1 MNLFIVL
8 SIISFQIS
16 FFLTVFSHQIKP
28 MLKLHKFFIICS
40 FLIML
45 WNIASI
51 FMFNANYADTYMFWQ
66 PVRFIIHIVLFVLIF
81 YFTILLTRN
90 EKNKYIK
97 YVFYFSIII
106 AAAII
111 ITRIFGLLTFDTL
124 MQSKYGFIEIKE
136 KININSIIYTVWSTF
151 IFVFSL
157 IIIKQWG
164 NKTSL
169 LKERKQAGLIFYSGI
184 LLISIGAIIN
194 LYLPVF
200 IKSFLPPSGHLITS
214 MYLVVVYVAIIRF
227 KFLQLTPNIVMDE
240 IMTKV
245 HDLIIILDDNFDIL
259 FLNDMFVS
267 LTGYKKNEFTG
278 KNITEYMSIFF
289 FPNNNDDEPWE
300 DNASFE
306 TTIRT
311 KHKEEIPVNLFLKR
325 IKDKYDDINGYVIL
339 AQDIRQ
345 TKFLEKEILERNKVE
360 RNLEFLIYHDSL
372 TNVFNRNAFDK
383 KLLELSENPPISV
396 GFIICDIDNLK
407 STNDRFGNT
416 NGDILIKETAL
427 ALNKSIFYTKDT
439 YRIAGDEFAVM
450 LINKNDEY
458 AEKVLNTIENSI
470 KKYNDLNSD
479 LPLSISIG
487 YAVDTSSN
495 IDINEVFKKAEQ
507 NMYTNK
513 NEKI

>member
-1 MNLFIVL
+1 
-8 SIISFQIS
+8 
-16 FFLTVFSHQIKP
+16 
-28 MLKLHKFFIICS
+28 
-40 FLIML
+40 
-45 WNIASI
+45 
-51 FMFNANYADTYMFWQ
+51 
-66 PVRFIIHIVLFVLIF
+66 
-81 YFTILLTRN
+81 
-90 EKNKYIK
+90 
-97 YVFYFSIII
+97 
-106 AAAII
+106 
-111 ITRIFGLLTFDTL
+111 
-124 MQSKYGFIEIKE
+124 
-136 KININSIIYTVWSTF
+136 
-151 IFVFSL
+151 
-157 IIIKQWG
+157 
-164 NKTSL
+164 
-169 LKERKQAGLIFYSGI
+169 
-184 LLISIGAIIN
+184 
-194 LYLPVF
+194 
-200 IKSFLPPSGHLITS
+200 
-214 MYLVVVYVAIIRF
+214 
-227 KFLQLTPNIVMDE
+227 MDE

-245 HDLIIILDDNFDIL
+245 HDMIIILDDNFDIL
-259 FLNDMFVS
+259 FLNDMFES

-289 FPNNNDDEPWE
+289 FPNNKDDEPWK

-325 IKDKYDDINGYVIL
+325 IKDKYDDINGYVVL

-345 TKFLEKEILERNKVE
+345 TKFLEKEILERNKIE

-458 AEKVLNTIENSI
+458 AEKVLTTIENSI
-470 KKYNDLNSD
+470 KKYNELNSD

-487 YAVDTSSN
+487 YAVDT
-495 IDINEVFKKAEQ
+495 FKQYRYK
-507 NMYTNK
+507 
-513 NEKI
+513 